1 MKDWK
6 EIILK
11 KCLIDELGFSNL
23 KPNGFEPKYNI
34 YKVEDKIIIKVEA
47 PGNCDI
53 ESEVVSMNDESL
65 VKLSGVKKKD
75 SIPENFEKNIY
86 NSREFGQFF
95 LNIHLNYK
103 LNEEGSSIKE
113 KKGFLI
119 LEYNL
124 KKKPVLVKYTGS
136 E

>member
-1 MKDWK
+1 
-6 EIILK
+6 
-11 KCLIDELGFSNL
+11 
-23 KPNGFEPKYNI
+23 
-34 YKVEDKIIIKVEA
+34 
-47 PGNCDI
+47 
-53 ESEVVSMNDESL
+53 MNDYSI

-75 SIPENFEKNIY
+75 SVPENLEKNIY

-95 LNIHLNYK
+95 LDIPLNYK

-124 KKKPVLVKYTGS
+124 KKKPILVKYTGS